1 LPAFVEHRPR
11 QLLHALTAGARV
23 IATAACGLAPA
34 SNLTIVPAGN
44 ADALTS
50 AIL

>member
-1 LPAFVEHRPR
+1 VEHRPR
-11 QLLHALTAGARV
+11 QLLHALAAGARV

-34 SNLTIVPAGN
+34 SNLAIVPPGN
-44 ADALTS
+44 ADALAE